1 MTLRAIKLLP
11 LYAALAVCA
20 LAVLYPII
28 FTFSYALMT
37 PSEAQAYPPNLLP
50 SGLYLKNFADVMEL
64 VPIDRFL
71 LNSFIVSIAVVAGQ
85 LITSS
90 LAAYAFAFIPFRG
103 KNLVFTLFLSTMMIP
118 WEVTIIPNYIT
129 IRSWGWMDSYPGLTV
144 PFMAG
149 AFGIFLLRQ
158 NFLQLPKEL
167 LDAARIDGCGHFR
180 SYAAIVLPIA
190 RPALATLAVYQ
201 FLNTWNMYFWPL
213 LITNRDTMRT
223 VQIGISMLKWEEAMS
238 YNLVLGGVTLVLLPS
253 LLILMFG
260 LKQLVR
266 GITAGA
272 VKG

>member
-1 MTLRAIKLLP
+1 MIIRTIKHLP
-11 LYAALAVCA
+11 LYAVLTVCA

-28 FTFSYALMT
+28 YTFSYALMT
-37 PSEAQAYPPNLLP
+37 PAEAQAYPPNILP
-50 SGLYLKNFADVMEL
+50 SGIYLKNFSDVLNL

-103 KNLVFTLFLSTMMIP
+103 KSLVFSLFLSTMMIP

-129 IRSWGWMDSYPGLTV
+129 IRSWGWMDSYAGLTV
-144 PFMAG
+144 PFMAS

-158 NFLQLPKEL
+158 HFLQLPREL
-167 LDAARIDGCGHFR
+167 LEAARIDGCGHLRIF
-180 SYAAIVLPIA
+180 AGIVLPTA
-190 RPALATLAVYQ
+190 KPALATLAVYQ

-238 YNLVLGGVTLVLLPS
+238 HNLVLGGVTLVLLPS
-253 LLILMFG
+253 LLTLVFG